1 MIYSLPLNE
10 PMLRFNTSSGTLND
24 QYPGYIPTT
33 TSAGQTTPRPEP
45 KCTRGN
51 FVYTKIK
58 ILKIFNKLI
67 YTNLFK

>member
-33 TSAGQTTPRPEP
+33 TSAGQTTSRPEP

-51 FVYTKIK
+51 LRIPK
-58 ILKIFNKLI
+58 
-67 YTNLFK
+67 

>member
-1 MIYSLPLNE
+1 LIYSLPLNE

-33 TSAGQTTPRPEP
+33 TSAGQTTSRPEP

-51 FVYTKIK
+51 LVYQNINTKNI
-58 ILKIFNKLI
+58 
-67 YTNLFK
+67 